1 MGYNEFPY
9 TTAASFPNGP
19 RTKVGG
25 HDGTP
30 MMSEPPMYT
39 ALPRTHKLNYLN
51 IDNSDVLRSYHDG
64 HPQLNRHQGMWYPE
78 DPSQIEPGMPRFH
91 HDAVNGTKESH
102 TKVRAGP
109 RTEARRLPPDP
120 AYDTPVQV
128 PPEGHSFFSAV
139 LSKHDIVDHWA
150 DAMEIPDLR
159 AVYHPGMP
167 LPSF

>member
-25 HDGTP
+25 HDGSP
-30 MMSEPPMYT
+30 MVHDPPMYT

-51 IDNSDVLRSYHDG
+51 LDNSEVLRSYLDG

-78 DPSQIEPGMPRFH
+78 DPAQINPGMPRYH
-91 HDAVNGTKESH
+91 HDAVSGSKESH
-102 TKVRAGP
+102 TKVRVGGKVAH
-109 RTEARRLPPDP
+109 RRGPPDP
-120 AYDTPVQV
+120 AHEARTEI
-128 PPEGHSFFSAV
+128 PEGHSFFSSLLDKSDV
-139 LSKHDIVDHWA
+139 VNHWA

>member
-25 HDGTP
+25 HDGSP
-30 MMSEPPMYT
+30 MVHDPPMYT
-39 ALPRTHKLNYLN
+39 ALPRTHKFNYLN
-51 IDNSDVLRSYHDG
+51 LDNSEVLRSYLDG

-78 DPSQIEPGMPRFH
+78 DPAQINPGMPREYF
-91 HDAVNGTKESH
+91 DAINGTMETH

-109 RTEARRLPPDP
+109 RTEARRLTPDP

-139 LSKHDIVDHWA
+139 LSKDEVVDHWA